1 MRGALPERAAS
12 FGVQLVQRGEREVLQ
27 PVDLVELVGTDE
39 LVDPPDRRVGPVVA
53 VGDRVSEQGAVG
65 VEQGVVDRPGV
76 DADRLDARELAAEH
90 PQPAVDLVVEP
101 ADVPPQV
108 PVGFVHPVGEP
119 VHRVQRHRRSGGG
132 VRSVD
137 VDDTGD
143 HAATG
148 GADVDS
154 GEDPGR
160 HGVSAGTPQRRRRRP
175 VRGGPSC
182 G

>member
-1 MRGALPERAAS
+1 M
-12 FGVQLVQRGEREVLQ
+12 LQ

-39 LVDPPDRRVGPVVA
+39 LVDPPDRRVGAGVPI
-53 VGDRVSEQGAVG
+53 GDRVGEQAPAGI
-65 VEQGVVDRPGV
+65 EQGVVDRPGV
-76 DADRLDARELAAEH
+76 DADRLDGRELAAER
-90 PQPAVDLVVEP
+90 PQAAADLDVQA

-108 PVGFVHPVGEP
+108 PVGLVHPVGEA
-119 VHRVQRHRRSGGG
+119 VHRVERHRRPGR
-132 VRSVD
+132 VRI
-137 VDDTGD
+137 DDTGD

-175 VRGGPSC
+175 ARGGPSC